1 MTDRLSPESV
11 YLPISALRAAGMIAP
26 KSDVRYYLE
35 GTLLERRGGVT
46 RLVTTDGQML
56 LLQVITEADN
66 PGEDFELIL
75 PRHFGE
81 IRRPKKQD
89 SQLLHLVIDWT
100 QEPPRL
106 TGYNNGATVEG
117 FAIDGKYPNWR
128 SVIPDRPSGELCFL
142 DPRMMEVM
150 YRAAFEVRAGPIDKD
165 KRRFDVYQ
173 NGDGPA
179 VLRFRTNCYVLGLV
193 SPYREPDNADA
204 WPTISYL
211 KNGEGI
217 A

>member
-1 MTDRLSPESV
+1 MSEPRLSPEGIF
-11 YLPISALRAAGMIAP
+11 LPVSALRAAAMIAP
-26 KSDVRYYLE
+26 KSDVRFYLC
-35 GTLLERRGGVT
+35 GILLERRDGVT

-81 IRRPKKQD
+81 MKRPAKQE
-89 SQLLHLVIDWT
+89 SQLLHLMIDWT
-100 QEPPRL
+100 QTPPGL
-106 TGYNNGATVEG
+106 TGSSNGATVEG
-117 FAIDGKYPNWR
+117 FAIDGRYPNWR
-128 SVIPDRPSGELCFL
+128 SVVPDRVSGAPAWL
-142 DPRMMEVM
+142 DPRFLEVM
-150 YRAAFEVRAGPIDKD
+150 YRAAYEVRAGPVDKD

-173 NGDGPA
+173 NGTGPA

-193 SPYREPDNADA
+193 SPYYEPEGVDE
-204 WPTISYL
+204 WPSLAYMKT
-211 KNGEGI
+211 GT